1 MPSAAAPMGSTT
13 DATTRSPDSSGG
25 AEEEALEA
33 DAEVELGVPSRR
45 AMEKGH
51 CSSWWR

>member
-1 MPSAAAPMGSTT
+1 L
-13 DATTRSPDSSGG
+13 PDSSGG

-33 DAEVELGVPSRR
+33 DAEVELGAPSRR